1 MFQDVDKWVYWPLW
15 TFCPCTHQ
23 DNEHNASV
31 FLLFFFFL
39 FFTVERA
46 HSTGFEVKLRSPL
59 RGLFKCPADF
69 SSVILSSYSV
79 VVLHLSQGSEKEKQ
93 KSRKSVSFFF
103 FFFKFTVTDRHVFF
117 LSFVAWTGQQVV
129 IADKSSALGE
139 GADGG
144 TSTALSE
151 WRQPQRKAKS
161 CQWNGKG

>member
-1 MFQDVDKWVYWPLW
+1 MWISGFTGLCEPFVLVHIKIMS
-15 TFCPCTHQ
+15 TMH
-23 DNEHNASV
+23 
-31 FLLFFFFL
+31 LFFFCFL

-79 VVLHLSQGSEKEKQ
+79 VVLSQGSEKEKQ
-93 KSRKSVSFFF
+93 KVSFFFLF
-103 FFFKFTVTDRHVFF
+103 FFFKFTVTDRHVFL